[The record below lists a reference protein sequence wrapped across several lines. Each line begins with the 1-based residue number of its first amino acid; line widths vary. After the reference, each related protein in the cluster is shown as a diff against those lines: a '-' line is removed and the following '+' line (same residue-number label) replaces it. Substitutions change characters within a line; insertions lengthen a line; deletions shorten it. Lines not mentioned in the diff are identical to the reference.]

1 MFKNTT
7 SAAVLVLA
15 LAGSAFAQG
24 NSGNAGGGG
33 NNSTSEGLVT
43 VSLGDVV
50 LQEIANDLNVDVADL
65 VDVTQVQVPVGV
77 AATVCGVNAN
87 VLAEQKKAG
96 EATCDATSSSEALA
110 QAVQEQIDG

>member
-1 MFKNTT
+1 MFKTTT

-50 LQEIANDLNVDVADL
+50 LQEIANDLNVEVADL

-110 QAVQEQIDG
+110 QAVQKQIDG

>member
-1 MFKNTT
+1 MIKITA
-7 SAAVLVLA
+7 SAAVLALA

-33 NNSTSEGLVT
+33 NNSNSQGLVT

-50 LQEIANDLNVDVADL
+50 LQEIANDLSIEVSDL

-87 VLAEQKKAG
+87 VLAEQKNSG
-96 EATCDATSSSEALA
+96 EATCDATSSSQALA
-110 QAVQEQIDG
+110 QAVQKQIGA